1 MEAFRKID
9 DIVEKSVDRYNV
21 IKTVIDNVDLNELG
35 MSVYHPKFS
44 RVKGIYCAIDGSKN
58 VQNLGDVYLIIAKAV
73 KVIGEVTSGKKV
85 VNRDPVFA
93 VEIED
98 DYMGE
103 DTVSNDSIRLMI
115 NLESQLLGTCDE
127 CDYVLL
133 DGPIVDPPII
143 DEKGGKQSIPSLKEL
158 ARTRAQHV
166 TRMLEKG
173 KAILGIAKRFSERFI
188 VSLLK
193 ERGYLKDTDY
203 REKMVVDSLLS
214 RFVGEEIVGIGVIE
228 WDKISREVSELDKL
242 MSAYEAYKE
251 YSDGKL
257 KIASVYVKASRIG
270 VPSRVDIAYIN
281 GYDVEKVL
289 SLIATW
295 VVKDRAELNL
305 LTVMADALSAI
316 NNQEVKQF
324 REYYTVKTVEKL
336 KDKDYI
342 LSNFVLRKK
351 I

>member
-9 DIVEKSVDRYNV
+9 DIVEKSIDRYNV
-21 IKTVIDNVDLNELG
+21 IKTVIESVDLSDLG
-35 MSVYHPKFS
+35 LSVYYPKFT
-44 RVKGIYCAIDGSKN
+44 RVKGVYCAIDGSKN
-58 VQNLGDVYLIIAKAV
+58 VQNLGDVYLIVAKAV
-73 KVIGEVTSGKKV
+73 KVIGEVTLGKKV
-85 VNRDPVFA
+85 INKDPVFA

-115 NLESQLLGTCDE
+115 YLESQLLGTCDE

-143 DEKGGKQSIPSLKEL
+143 EEKGGKQSIPSLKEL
-158 ARTRAQHV
+158 ASMRSQHV
-166 TRMLEKG
+166 VSLLEKG
-173 KAILGIAKRFSERFI
+173 KTVLGIAKRFSERFL

-214 RFVGEEIVGIGVIE
+214 RFVGEGITGIGVIE
-228 WDKISREVSELDKL
+228 WDKVSREVSELDKL

-251 YSDGKL
+251 HSGGKL
-257 KIASVYVKASRIG
+257 KIASVYVKASKIG

-281 GYDVEKVL
+281 NYDLEKVL

-295 VVKDRAELNL
+295 EVKDRAELNL
-305 LTVMADALSAI
+305 LTVMADALSTI

-324 REYYTVKTVEKL
+324 REYYTIKTVEKL

>member
-9 DIVEKSVDRYNV
+9 DIVEKSIDRYNV
-21 IKTVIDNVDLNELG
+21 IKTVIESVDLSDLG
-35 MSVYHPKFS
+35 LSVYYPKFT
-44 RVKGIYCAIDGSKN
+44 RVKGVYCAIDGSKN
-58 VQNLGDVYLIIAKAV
+58 VQNLGDVYLIVAKAV
-73 KVIGEVTSGKKV
+73 KVIGEVTLGKKV
-85 VNRDPVFA
+85 INKDPVFA

-115 NLESQLLGTCDE
+115 YLESQLLGTCDE

-143 DEKGGKQSIPSLKEL
+143 EEKGGKQSIPSLNEL
-158 ARTRAQHV
+158 ASMRSQHV
-166 TRMLEKG
+166 VSLLEKG
-173 KAILGIAKRFSERFI
+173 KTVLGIAKRFSERFL

-193 ERGYLKDTDY
+193 ERGYLKDIDY

-214 RFVGEEIVGIGVIE
+214 RFVGEGITGIGVIE
-228 WDKISREVSELDKL
+228 WDKVSREVSELDKL

-251 YSDGKL
+251 HSGGKL
-257 KIASVYVKASRIG
+257 KIASVYVKASKIG
-270 VPSRVDIAYIN
+270 VPSRVDIAYISN
-281 GYDVEKVL
+281 YDLEKVL

-295 VVKDRAELNL
+295 EVKDRAELNL
-305 LTVMADALSAI
+305 LTVMADALSTV

-324 REYYTVKTVEKL
+324 REYYTIKTVEKL